1 MPTKRV
7 FDRVRNV
14 VAEPR
19 TYIAPNIF
27 NIGPQTGKETGV
39 KKALGMMGNGD
50 HGGGPDSGQ
59 YATVLKQNGSDGVQG
74 ATVEMATITE
84 YFDSVRET
92 EDLSKVR
99 TVEGE
104 MYFENH
110 RGTYTSWA
118 RVKEYNRKNEILAE
132 KLRRL
137 APWQLAWRSS
147 ECRE

>member
-1 MPTKRV
+1 
-7 FDRVRNV
+7 
-14 VAEPR
+14 
-19 TYIAPNIF
+19 
-27 NIGPQTGKETGV
+27 
-39 KKALGMMGNGD
+39 MMGNGD

-137 APWQLAWRSS
+137 APWAIGLRVLPNAGNEEISKAWDKILINQFHDVLPGSSIPYQYEVTYNNQELAKT
-147 ECRE
+147 C